1 MKMVMISHNSAIEEE
16 VNEALAKCRIQNY
29 TKWTRVFGKGETSG
43 LHMSTDV
50 WPGENTVI
58 FTAIENEKLDDLL
71 NSIKDLRA
79 KLGKSGV
86 KAFVW
91 NLEEIT

>member
-1 MKMVMISHNSAIEEE
+1 MKMIMIAYNSAIDGE
-16 VNEALAKCRIQNY
+16 VNEAFAKCGIQGY
-29 TKWTRVFGKGETSG
+29 TKWTRVFGKGTISG
-43 LHMSTDV
+43 PHMGTDI
-50 WPGENTVI
+50 WPGENAVI
-58 FTAIENEKLDDLL
+58 FTAIENEKLEDLL

-79 KLGKSGV
+79 KLGKAGV